1 MPGIVNLCP
10 EQSLPNCRKSFRGN
24 SKALRVSFLGDAAT
38 LRVRMKRLA
47 KLTAISLGLMLPC
60 ILAHAEPV
68 MTPLEDPPAQT
79 SAQPAASLSNNAN
92 AGAAKTDNTGPTPT
106 ASTQNSLMSAGREQV
121 VVPSGIHGTIKL
133 DGNWRFH
140 TGDDPAW
147 ADPAFDDS
155 TWDKI
160 NVTTSLPEQG
170 VEAYSGYGWYRLRL
184 HPVPIP
190 DSGVLALSLLVAPNS
205 VGQLQVFANNVEL
218 ARTQGM
224 TDAKPTMYQSRPLTV
239 QITRAAPDGIVVIA
253 IRTWADATISR
264 GLVDHVE
271 LGDADSIG
279 EKFSLE
285 KGLQWDQHVIAGLIV
300 TFLFFCVAVL
310 GSTLYLAQRN
320 HSEYLWLALL
330 CLSVTLTGTIETAYG
345 ASLVSYSAF
354 RILELWTGRIF
365 MAVTLE
371 FVLRFTASGYRRTV
385 RGVQIGVL
393 LLPFLSFLNPHR
405 IYEYLSITAEFVFCG
420 LVVVLLFRAW
430 RRGRPEAGVMLLPFF
445 LASTADSIDTLL
457 DYAAAQHWLSERF
470 ASHRFHFGSIEFSTS
485 TVTYLGFLASLIAV
499 ILYRF
504 VHVSQEEQRS
514 AAEIEA
520 ARSVQALLIPT
531 QLPSNRNFMLE
542 SAYFPANGVGGD
554 FFQALPLKDDSM
566 LIVVGDVSGKGLQAA
581 MNASTL
587 VGALRNELSHD
598 PATVLSHLN
607 QVMLGAT
614 SGAVA
619 GFATCLCAR
628 IYPNGQMTI
637 ANAGHLSP
645 YRDGREM
652 ELIACLP
659 LGIIPDV
666 EYEQSNFKLRHGDRL
681 TFISDGVVEAT
692 DPKGELFGFER
703 TQQVSHEPARYIAQ
717 TAQRFGQTDDITVV
731 SLYFVPA

>member
-1 MPGIVNLCP
+1 
-10 EQSLPNCRKSFRGN
+10 
-24 SKALRVSFLGDAAT
+24 
-38 LRVRMKRLA
+38 MKKLE
-47 KLTAISLGLMLPC
+47 KLTAIFLGLMLPC
-60 ILAHAEPV
+60 IVARANPV
-68 MTPLEDPPAQT
+68 MMPIQDSPTPA
-79 SAQPAASLSNNAN
+79 SAQPTASVKSETTKADSTSP
-92 AGAAKTDNTGPTPT
+92 AST

-121 VVPSGIHGTIKL
+121 VVPSSIHGTFKL

-170 VEAYSGYGWYRLRL
+170 VESYSGYAWYRLRL

-190 DSGVLALSLLVAPNS
+190 DSGQLSLSLLVAPNS
-205 VGQLQVFANNVEL
+205 VGQLEVLANGVEL

-224 TDAKPTMYQSRPLTV
+224 TDVKPTMYQSRPFAV
-239 QITRAAPDGIVVIA
+239 QITQAAPDGTVVIA
-253 IRTWADATISR
+253 IRSWADAQIGR

-271 LGDADSIG
+271 LGDTDSIA
-279 EKFSLE
+279 EKLALE
-285 KGLQWDQHVIAGLIV
+285 KDRQWDEHVIAEMIV
-300 TFLFFCVAVL
+300 SFFFLCVTVL
-310 GSTLYLAQRN
+310 GATLYLAQRN
-320 HSEYLWLALL
+320 HSEYLWLSLL
-330 CLSVTLTGTIETAYG
+330 CLSVSLRASIETVYAL
-345 ASLVSYSAF
+345 AVIPLSAF
-354 RILELWTGRIF
+354 AILSPWTTWLFIF
-365 MAVTLE
+365 VTLE
-371 FVLRFTASGYRRTV
+371 FVLHFTGNRWRRAV
-385 RGVQIGVL
+385 RIMQACAL
-393 LLPFLSFLNPHR
+393 LLPITSMLHFAQTFK
-405 IYEYLSITAEFVFCG
+405 YLSLASQFFFCG
-420 LVVVLLFRAW
+420 LIVVMLFRAW
-430 RRGRPEAGVMLLPFF
+430 RHGRPEAGVMLLPFF
-445 LASTADSIDTLL
+445 LAATADSTDILL
-457 DYAAAQHWLSERF
+457 DFAASRNLIPTRF
-470 ASHRFHFGSIEFSTS
+470 ASPHFHFGSIEYSTS
-485 TVTYLGFLASLIAV
+485 IVTYLVFLGSLIAV

-531 QLPSNRNFMLE
+531 QLPSNRNFVLE
-542 SAYFPANGVGGD
+542 SAYLPANGVGGD

-692 DPKGELFGFER
+692 DTKGELFGFER